1 MPKPAPTAFIT
12 AKPAAKELAE
22 ELGLGGD
29 LIGSNDHQ
37 RATFIW
43 RGGRLVKLPDGMTMM
58 VPGKIGPMLKTPLLS
73 WPGKIRAGFDLFRR
87 PTGQE
92 RDVSISEFVLD
103 HYGREVLDYIAEPML
118 AGVYGGDPAEMSA
131 LSVVP
136 QFVKWEAK
144 YGSLTRA
151 TWKEL
156 KGWQGADRS
165 PH

>member
-1 MPKPAPTAFIT
+1 MRDSTCS
-12 AKPAAKELAE
+12 
-22 ELGLGGD
+22 D
-29 LIGSNDHQ
+29 D
-37 RATFIW
+37 
-43 RGGRLVKLPDGMTMM
+43 
-58 VPGKIGPMLKTPLLS
+58 
-73 WPGKIRAGFDLFRR
+73 

-92 RDVSISEFVLD
+92 RDVSISQFVLD

-156 KGWQGADRS
+156 KGGNGADIHHAEARTAIAGR
-165 PH
+165 